1 MSHTDDHDKP
11 LPDVL
16 LDVLSRERMS
26 LRRALRQ
33 LGGAGMLLSPIG
45 WASVGCGDD
54 GSEYDQDLAANL

>member
-1 MSHTDDHDKP
+1 MSHPDDHNKP

-16 LDVLSRERMS
+16 LDVLSRERTS
-26 LRRALRQ
+26 RRKALRQ

-54 GSEYDQDLAANL
+54 GSEYDQNLAANL